1 MAMLALS
8 RCLRR
13 DGHRRADLFFVS
25 SPASM
30 SKSDLFKSIALYV
43 AFWTAV
49 LWIVQTFGV

>member
-1 MAMLALS
+1 MS
-8 RCLRR
+8 RE
-13 DGHRRADLFFVS
+13 
-25 SPASM
+25 ASM